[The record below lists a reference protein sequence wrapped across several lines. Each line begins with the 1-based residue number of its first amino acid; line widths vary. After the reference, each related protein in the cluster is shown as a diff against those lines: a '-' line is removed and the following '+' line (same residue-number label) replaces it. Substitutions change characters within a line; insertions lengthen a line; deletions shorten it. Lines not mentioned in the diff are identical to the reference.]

1 MCIRDSPYSTV
12 HIGQITGGRALNI
25 VPDRAQLDMEF
36 RHLAETPA
44 QDIQR
49 KIEAI
54 AKRISRA
61 YPAVPAIV
69 VEAVNAYP
77 GLDTSPSDTAVS
89 WAEQMSGGQKKTK
102 VSFGTEAGFF
112 AELGLSTVVIGPGD
126 MASDGHKPD
135 EGLSKSELD
144 ACDTM
149 MSNVLSALS

>member
-1 MCIRDSPYSTV
+1 M
-12 HIGQITGGRALNI
+12 
-25 VPDRAQLDMEF
+25 
-36 RHLAETPA
+36 
-44 QDIQR
+44 
-49 KIEAI
+49 
-54 AKRISRA
+54 
-61 YPAVPAIV
+61 PAIV

-77 GLDTSPSDTAVS
+77 GLDTSPSDAAVS

-112 AELGLSTVVIGPGD
+112 AELGLSTVVTGPGD

-149 MSNVLSALS
+149 MSNVLSALSKGQDT